1 MSALGQRPPLTST
14 AASGATAARR
24 TLARPGVPGMAA
36 GLALLICLSGGIWA
50 FIGLRLNI
58 ATLVDSA
65 GNGVDFSS
73 RMLPLDFPPAPELLG
88 LLWQTLAIVITGTA
102 LSVVLSVPVALLAA
116 RNTTL
121 GAPCRVVARAVIV
134 LCRAVP
140 DVVFAIAAFRVF
152 GLGGMTGVVA
162 LGMHSVGMVGKL
174 TADAVEQIDEGP
186 RTALRAAGAGRLQQI
201 AGAVLPQVLPSLI
214 ATALHRLDINLRVS
228 VVLGFVG
235 VGGIGY
241 SLATAVNRLDYQRA
255 MALAL
260 VVLLTCFAFESVS
273 GAVRRTLLPQVTA
286 RSRRPRWRVPWNA
299 TVKAPPSAVARASG
313 HPPSRTA
320 VTSGGGTAAARPRTS
335 PPWNAARVRRTVWL
349 VLALALVVVSAVRS
363 GVSWQALTRA
373 ADSLLPTLG
382 DFLPPGTAGTGGTLL
397 DDLWVTLRISF
408 AGTLIGLVPAVLLGV
423 LAAGNVVGSPRV
435 ARFFRT
441 VILCVR
447 GVPEL
452 ILAIV
457 LVVVTGLGPV
467 AGALALGI
475 GSIGLLGKLVADSL
489 EEVEPG
495 PVRALLAT
503 GARRRQVFFGSV
515 LPRAWP
521 AVVGHVLH
529 THSDALEKEQR
540 PRPTVEFDATFAILE
555 LRGTGAG
562 GGRHHDAPCGQ
573 LPDEHREGPHHR
585 AFAGARHRRT
595 GTGRVRRRPDRPPAA
610 APPRRPRRRRARRPQ
625 GGPRRAAAQ

>member
-1 MSALGQRPPLTST
+1 MSAIDQRPPL
-14 AASGATAARR
+14 APLPGPGVPAARR
-24 TLARPGVPGMAA
+24 TLARPGGAGLAA
-36 GLALLICLSGGIWA
+36 GLALLICLGGGVWA
-50 FIGLRLNI
+50 FIGLHLNI

-65 GNGVDFSS
+65 GNAVDFTG
-73 RMLPLDFPPAPELLG
+73 RMLPLDFPPAPELFG
-88 LLWQTLAIVITGTA
+88 LLWQTLAVVITATV

-121 GAPCRVVARAVIV
+121 NVPCRAVARAVIV

-140 DVVFAIAAFRVF
+140 EVVFAIAAFRVF

-186 RTALRAAGAGRLQQI
+186 RTALKAVGAGRLQQI
-201 AGAVLPQVLPSLI
+201 TGAVLPQVLPSLV

-241 SLATAVNRLDYQRA
+241 SLANAVARLDYRRA

-260 VVLLTCFAFESVS
+260 VVLLACLAFEAVS
-273 GAVRRTLLPQVTA
+273 GAVRRTLLPEVTA
-286 RSRRPRWRVPWNA
+286 RSRHARRRRSAAPKR
-299 TVKAPPSAVARASG
+299 TVTAS
-313 HPPSRTA
+313 S
-320 VTSGGGTAAARPRTS
+320 TAAAAPPRGGAADGTGRTVGPRTS
-335 PPWNAARVRRTVWL
+335 PPWTAARVRRTVWL
-349 VLALALVVVSAVRS
+349 VLTAALVVASAVRS
-363 GVSWQALTRA
+363 GVSWQSLAGA
-373 ADSLLPTLG
+373 AGSFLPTVG
-382 DFLPPGTAGTGGTLL
+382 DFLPPGTGGMAGTLFE
-397 DDLWVTLRISF
+397 DLWATLQISL

-423 LAAGNVVGSPRV
+423 LAAGNVMGSPRV

-452 ILAIV
+452 VLAIV
-457 LVVVTGLGPV
+457 FVVVTGLGAV

-503 GARRRQVFFGSV
+503 GARRHQVFFGAI

-521 AVVGHVLH
+521 ALLGHLLYQLDVNIR
-529 THSDALEKEQR
+529 S
-540 PRPTVEFDATFAILE
+540 ATLLGIV
-555 LRGTGAG
+555 GAG
-562 GGRHHDAPCGQ
+562 GIGYDLLNAARVLDFGVVTTVVLMVLAVV
-573 LPDEHREGPHHR
+573 LLVEGL
-585 AFAGARHRRT
+585 AVW
-595 GTGRVRRRPDRPPAA
+595 VRKVYA
-610 APPRRPRRRRARRPQ
+610 
-625 GGPRRAAAQ
+625 

>member
-1 MSALGQRPPLTST
+1 MSALDQRPPLTPT
-14 AASGATAARR
+14 ATSGATAARR

-65 GNGVDFSS
+65 GNAVDFSS

-88 LLWQTLAIVITGTA
+88 LLWQTLAVVITGTA

-201 AGAVLPQVLPSLI
+201 TGAVLPQVLPSLV

-286 RSRRPRWRVPWNA
+286 RSRRPRWRGRTARNA
-299 TVKAPPSAVARASG
+299 TVRALPPAVARAPG
-313 HPPSRTA
+313 RPPSRTA
-320 VTSGGGTAAARPRTS
+320 VTSGGGTAPARPRTS
-335 PPWNAARVRRTVWL
+335 PPWNGARVRRTVWL

-373 ADSLLPTLG
+373 ADSFLPTLG

-397 DDLWVTLRISF
+397 DDLWVTLQISL
-408 AGTLIGLVPAVLLGV
+408 AGTLIGLAPAVLLGV

-503 GARRRQVFFGSV
+503 GARRRQVFFASV

-521 AVVGHVLH
+521 AVVGHVLYQLDVNIR
-529 THSDALEKEQR
+529 S
-540 PRPTVEFDATFAILE
+540 ATLLGIV
-555 LRGTGAG
+555 GAG
-562 GGRHHDAPCGQ
+562 GIGYDLLNAARVLEFGVVTTVVLMVLAVV
-573 LPDEHREGPHHR
+573 LLVEGL
-585 AFAGARHRRT
+585 AVW
-595 GTGRVRRRPDRPPAA
+595 VRKVYA
-610 APPRRPRRRRARRPQ
+610 
-625 GGPRRAAAQ
+625 

>member
-1 MSALGQRPPLTST
+1 M
-14 AASGATAARR
+14 
-24 TLARPGVPGMAA
+24 ARPSVPGVAA
-36 GLALLICLSGGIWA
+36 ALALLICLAGGVWA
-50 FIGLRLNI
+50 FAGLRLNI

-65 GNGVDFSS
+65 GNAVDFSS

-88 LLWQTLAIVITGTA
+88 LLWQTLAVVIAGTA

-121 GAPCRVVARAVIV
+121 NAPCRVVARAVIV

-201 AGAVLPQVLPSLI
+201 TGAVLPQMLPSLV

-273 GAVRRTLLPQVTA
+273 GAIRRTLLPEVTA
-286 RSRRPRWRVPWNA
+286 RSRRPRWRRSAARNT
-299 TVKAPPSAVARASG
+299 TVKAPPATVSAAPG
-313 HPPSRTA
+313 HSTSRTA
-320 VTSGGGTAAARPRTS
+320 VTGDDGTAAVRPRTS
-335 PPWNAARVRRTVWL
+335 PPWNVARVRRTVWL
-349 VLALALVVVSAVRS
+349 VLALALVVASAVRS
-363 GVSWQALTRA
+363 DVSWQALTRA
-373 ADSLLPTLG
+373 TDSFLPTLG

-397 DDLWVTLRISF
+397 DDLWVTLQISL

-447 GVPEL
+447 GIPEL

-467 AGALALGI
+467 AGALALGV

-503 GARRRQVFFGSV
+503 GARRRQVFFGAI

-521 AVVGHVLH
+521 AVLGHVLYQLDVNVR
-529 THSDALEKEQR
+529 S
-540 PRPTVEFDATFAILE
+540 ATLLGIV
-555 LRGTGAG
+555 GAG
-562 GGRHHDAPCGQ
+562 GIGYDLLNAARVLEFGVVTTVVLMVLAVV
-573 LPDEHREGPHHR
+573 LLVEGI
-585 AFAGARHRRT
+585 AVW
-595 GTGRVRRRPDRPPAA
+595 VRKVYA
-610 APPRRPRRRRARRPQ
+610 
-625 GGPRRAAAQ
+625 

>member
-1 MSALGQRPPLTST
+1 M
-14 AASGATAARR
+14 
-24 TLARPGVPGMAA
+24 
-36 GLALLICLSGGIWA
+36 ICLAGGIWA
-50 FIGLRLNI
+50 VTSLRLNI
-58 ATLVDSA
+58 ATLIDSA
-65 GNGVDFSS
+65 GNAVDFSS

-121 GAPCRVVARAVIV
+121 NTPSRVTARAIIV

-174 TADAVEQIDEGP
+174 TADAIEQIDEGP
-186 RTALRAAGAGRLQQI
+186 RTALRTTGAGRLQQI
-201 AGAVLPQVLPSLI
+201 TGAVLPQVLPSLV

-241 SLATAVNRLDYQRA
+241 GLATAVNQLDYQRA

-273 GAVRRTLLPQVTA
+273 GAVRRTLLPEVTT
-286 RSRRPRWRVPWNA
+286 RSRRPRWRGPAARNT
-299 TVKAPPSAVARASG
+299 TVKGPLAAESTAPG
-313 HPPSRTA
+313 HLPSRTA
-320 VTSGGGTAAARPRTS
+320 PAGDDGTAAVRPRTS
-335 PPWNAARVRRTVWL
+335 PPWSGARARRTVWL
-349 VLALALVVVSAVRS
+349 VLALGLVVASAVRS
-363 GVSWQALTRA
+363 GVSWQALSRA
-373 ADSLLPTLG
+373 AHSLLPTLG
-382 DFLPPGTAGTGGTLL
+382 DFLPPGTGGIGGTLL
-397 DDLWVTLRISF
+397 DDLWVTLQISL

-447 GVPEL
+447 GIPEL

-467 AGALALGI
+467 AGALALGV

-503 GARRRQVFFGSV
+503 GARRHQIFFGAI

-521 AVVGHVLH
+521 AVLGHVLYQLDVNIR
-529 THSDALEKEQR
+529 S
-540 PRPTVEFDATFAILE
+540 ATLLGIV
-555 LRGTGAG
+555 GAG
-562 GGRHHDAPCGQ
+562 GIGYDLLNATRVLEFGVVTTVVLMVLAIV
-573 LPDEHREGPHHR
+573 LLVEGL
-585 AFAGARHRRT
+585 AVW
-595 GTGRVRRRPDRPPAA
+595 VRKVYA
-610 APPRRPRRRRARRPQ
+610 
-625 GGPRRAAAQ
+625 

>member
-1 MSALGQRPPLTST
+1 MSAIDQRPPLTPT
-14 AASGATAARR
+14 AESGPTTVRR
-24 TLARPGVPGMAA
+24 TLARPGVPGVAA
-36 GLALLICLSGGIWA
+36 GLALLICLAGGVWA
-50 FIGLRLNI
+50 ITGLRLNI
-58 ATLVDSA
+58 ATLIDSA
-65 GNGVDFSS
+65 GNAVDFSS

-88 LLWQTLAIVITGTA
+88 LLWQTLAVVIAGTA

-121 GAPCRVVARAVIV
+121 NTPCRVMARAVIV

-162 LGMHSVGMVGKL
+162 LGVHSVGMVGKL

-201 AGAVLPQVLPSLI
+201 TGAVLPQVLPSLV

-273 GAVRRTLLPQVTA
+273 GAVRRTLLPEVTT
-286 RSRRPRWRVPWNA
+286 RSRHSRWRGWAARN
-299 TVKAPPSAVARASG
+299 TGVKAAPSAVARAPG
-313 HPPSRTA
+313 HAPAGTA
-320 VTSGGGTAAARPRTS
+320 VAGGDGTAAVRPRTG
-335 PPWNAARVRRTVWL
+335 PPWNGARVRRTVWL
-349 VLALALVVVSAVRS
+349 TLALALVVASAVRS
-363 GVSWQALTRA
+363 GVSWQALARA
-373 ADSLLPTLG
+373 TDSFLPTLG

-397 DDLWVTLRISF
+397 DDLWVTLQISL
-408 AGTLIGLVPAVLLGV
+408 AGTLVGLVPAVLLGV

-503 GARRRQVFFGSV
+503 GARRHQVFFGAI

-521 AVVGHVLH
+521 AVLGHVLYQLDVNIR
-529 THSDALEKEQR
+529 S
-540 PRPTVEFDATFAILE
+540 ATLLGIV
-555 LRGTGAG
+555 GAG
-562 GGRHHDAPCGQ
+562 GIGYDLLNAARVLEFGVVTTVVLMVLAVV
-573 LPDEHREGPHHR
+573 LLVEGL
-585 AFAGARHRRT
+585 AVW
-595 GTGRVRRRPDRPPAA
+595 VRKVYA
-610 APPRRPRRRRARRPQ
+610 
-625 GGPRRAAAQ
+625 

>member
-1 MSALGQRPPLTST
+1 MSALDQRPPLTPT
-14 AASGATAARR
+14 ATSGATAARR

-65 GNGVDFSS
+65 GNAVDFSS

-88 LLWQTLAIVITGTA
+88 LLWQTLAVVITGTA

-201 AGAVLPQVLPSLI
+201 TGAVLPQVLPSLV

-273 GAVRRTLLPQVTA
+273 GAVRRTLLPQVTT
-286 RSRRPRWRVPWNA
+286 RSRRPRWRGRAARNA
-299 TVKAPPSAVARASG
+299 TAAALLPAVARAPG
-313 HPPSRTA
+313 PAVARAPGRPPSRTA
-320 VTSGGGTAAARPRTS
+320 VTSGGGTAPARPRTS
-335 PPWNAARVRRTVWL
+335 PPWNGARVRRTVWL

-373 ADSLLPTLG
+373 ADSFLPTLG

-397 DDLWVTLRISF
+397 DDLWVTLQISL

-503 GARRRQVFFGSV
+503 GARRRQVFFASV

-521 AVVGHVLH
+521 AVVGHVLYQLDVNIR
-529 THSDALEKEQR
+529 S
-540 PRPTVEFDATFAILE
+540 ATLLGIV
-555 LRGTGAG
+555 GAG
-562 GGRHHDAPCGQ
+562 GIGYDLLNAARVLEFGVVTTVVLMVLAVV
-573 LPDEHREGPHHR
+573 LLVEGL
-585 AFAGARHRRT
+585 AVW
-595 GTGRVRRRPDRPPAA
+595 VRKVYA
-610 APPRRPRRRRARRPQ
+610 
-625 GGPRRAAAQ
+625 

>member
-1 MSALGQRPPLTST
+1 MSAVDQRPPLAP
-14 AASGATAARR
+14 AADPGGPAARR
-24 TLARPGVPGMAA
+24 TLTRPGGAGPAA
-36 GLALLICLSGGIWA
+36 AFALLICLGGGVWA
-50 FIGLRLNI
+50 FISLRLNI

-65 GNGVDFSS
+65 GNAVDFTG
-73 RMLPLDFPPAPELLG
+73 RMLPLDFPPVPELFG
-88 LLWQTLAIVITGTA
+88 LLWQTLAVVITATV
-102 LSVVLSVPVALLAA
+102 LSVALSVPVALLAA

-121 GAPCRVVARAVIV
+121 NSPCRAAARAVVV

-140 DVVFAIAAFRVF
+140 EVVFAIAAFRVF

-162 LGMHSVGMVGKL
+162 LGVHSVGMVAKL

-186 RTALRAAGAGRLQQI
+186 RTALRAVGAGRLQQI
-201 AGAVLPQVLPSLI
+201 TGAVLPQVLPSLV

-241 SLATAVNRLDYQRA
+241 SLANAVARLDYRRA

-260 VVLLTCFAFESVS
+260 VVLLACLVFEAVS
-273 GAVRRTLLPQVTA
+273 GAIRRTLLPEVTA
-286 RSRRPRWRVPWNA
+286 RSRHRRRRGPA
-299 TVKAPPSAVARASG
+299 APKPTPVTAS
-313 HPPSRTA
+313 ST
-320 VTSGGGTAAARPRTS
+320 TAAASPRGVAADHIGKAAAGPRTS
-335 PPWNAARVRRTVWL
+335 PPWHAARVRRTLWW
-349 VLALALVVVSAVRS
+349 VLTAALVVASAVRS
-363 GVSWQALTRA
+363 GVSWQSLTSA
-373 ADSLLPTLG
+373 AGSFLPTVG
-382 DFLPPGTAGTGGTLL
+382 DFLPPSTGAMGGTLAE
-397 DDLWVTLRISF
+397 DLWTTLQISL

-423 LAAGNVVGSPRV
+423 SAAGNVVGSPRV
-435 ARFFRT
+435 ARFFRA

-457 LVVVTGLGPV
+457 FVVVTGLGPV

-503 GARRRQVFFGSV
+503 GARRHQVFFGAI

-521 AVVGHVLH
+521 ALLGHLLYQLDVNIR
-529 THSDALEKEQR
+529 S
-540 PRPTVEFDATFAILE
+540 ATLLGIV
-555 LRGTGAG
+555 GAG
-562 GGRHHDAPCGQ
+562 GIGYDLLGAARVLDFGVVTTVVLMVLAVV
-573 LPDEHREGPHHR
+573 LLVEGI
-585 AFAGARHRRT
+585 AVW
-595 GTGRVRRRPDRPPAA
+595 VRKVYA
-610 APPRRPRRRRARRPQ
+610 
-625 GGPRRAAAQ
+625 

>member
-1 MSALGQRPPLTST
+1 MSAVDQRPPLTPT
-14 AASGATAARR
+14 AESGPTTARR
-24 TLARPGVPGMAA
+24 TLARPSVPGVAA
-36 GLALLICLSGGIWA
+36 GLALLICLAGGVWA
-50 FIGLRLNI
+50 FASLRLNI

-65 GNGVDFSS
+65 GNAVDFSG

-88 LLWQTLAIVITGTA
+88 LLWQTLAVVIAGTA

-121 GAPCRVVARAVIV
+121 NAPCRVVARAVIV

-162 LGMHSVGMVGKL
+162 LGTHSVGMVGKL

-186 RTALRAAGAGRLQQI
+186 RTALRATGAGRLQQI
-201 AGAVLPQVLPSLI
+201 TGAVLPQVLPSLV

-260 VVLLTCFAFESVS
+260 VVLLACFAFESIS
-273 GAVRRTLLPQVTA
+273 GAVRRTLLPEVTT
-286 RSRRPRWRVPWNA
+286 RSRRPRWRRSAARNA
-299 TVKAPPSAVARASG
+299 TVKAPPATVSAAPG
-313 HPPSRTA
+313 HFTSRTA
-320 VTSGGGTAAARPRTS
+320 VAGGGGTTAGRPRTS
-335 PPWNAARVRRTVWL
+335 PPWNGARVRRTVWL
-349 VLALALVVVSAVRS
+349 VLALALVVASAVRS

-373 ADSLLPTLG
+373 ADSFLPTLG

-397 DDLWVTLRISF
+397 DDLWVTLQISL
-408 AGTLIGLVPAVLLGV
+408 AGTLMGLVPAVLLGV

-435 ARFFRT
+435 ARFFRM

-447 GVPEL
+447 GIPEL

-503 GARRRQVFFGSV
+503 GARRRQVFFGAI

-521 AVVGHVLH
+521 AVLGHVLYQLDVNIR
-529 THSDALEKEQR
+529 S
-540 PRPTVEFDATFAILE
+540 ATLLGIV
-555 LRGTGAG
+555 GAG
-562 GGRHHDAPCGQ
+562 GIGYDLLNATRVLEFGVVTTVVLMVLAVV
-573 LPDEHREGPHHR
+573 LLVEGI
-585 AFAGARHRRT
+585 AVW
-595 GTGRVRRRPDRPPAA
+595 VRKVYA
-610 APPRRPRRRRARRPQ
+610 
-625 GGPRRAAAQ
+625 

>member
-1 MSALGQRPPLTST
+1 MSAIDQRPPLAP
-14 AASGATAARR
+14 AADSGDPAARR
-24 TLARPGVPGMAA
+24 TLARPGGSGPAA
-36 GLALLICLSGGIWA
+36 GLALLICLGGGVWA
-50 FIGLRLNI
+50 FISLRLNI
-58 ATLVDSA
+58 ATFVDSA
-65 GNGVDFSS
+65 GNAVDFAG
-73 RMLPLDFPPAPELLG
+73 RMLPLDFPPVPELFG
-88 LLWQTLAIVITGTA
+88 LLWQTLAVVITATV

-121 GAPCRVVARAVIV
+121 NAPCRAVARAVIV

-140 DVVFAIAAFRVF
+140 EVVFAIAAFRVF

-162 LGMHSVGMVGKL
+162 LGLHSVGMVGKL

-201 AGAVLPQVLPSLI
+201 TGAVLPQVLPSLV

-241 SLATAVNRLDYQRA
+241 SLANAVARLDYQRA

-260 VVLLTCFAFESVS
+260 VVLLACLAFEAVS
-273 GAVRRTLLPQVTA
+273 GAVRRTLLPAVTA
-286 RSRRPRWRVPWNA
+286 RSRHSRRRGPAAPKPTVP
-299 TVKAPPSAVARASG
+299 VPS
-313 HPPSRTA
+313 
-320 VTSGGGTAAARPRTS
+320 TAAAARHRGVAAGDTGEVAVGPRTS

-349 VLALALVVVSAVRS
+349 VLTSVLVVASAVRS
-363 GVSWQALTRA
+363 GVSWQSLAGA
-373 ADSLLPTLG
+373 ARSLLPTVG
-382 DFLPPGTAGTGGTLL
+382 DFLPPSTGGTAGTLFE
-397 DDLWVTLRISF
+397 DLWATLQISL

-441 VILCVR
+441 VILGVR

-457 LVVVTGLGPV
+457 FVVVTGLGAV

-503 GARRRQVFFGSV
+503 GARRHQVFFGAI

-521 AVVGHVLH
+521 ALLGHLLYQLDVNIR
-529 THSDALEKEQR
+529 S
-540 PRPTVEFDATFAILE
+540 ATLLGIV
-555 LRGTGAG
+555 GAG
-562 GGRHHDAPCGQ
+562 GIGYDLLNAARVLDFGVVTTVVLMVLAVV
-573 LPDEHREGPHHR
+573 LLVEGL
-585 AFAGARHRRT
+585 AVW
-595 GTGRVRRRPDRPPAA
+595 VRKVYA
-610 APPRRPRRRRARRPQ
+610 
-625 GGPRRAAAQ
+625 

>member
-1 MSALGQRPPLTST
+1 MSAVDQRPPLTS
-14 AASGATAARR
+14 AAESGPATARR
-24 TLARPGVPGMAA
+24 TLARPRVPGVAA
-36 GLALLICLSGGIWA
+36 GLALMICLAGGIWA
-50 FIGLRLNI
+50 VTSLRLNI
-58 ATLVDSA
+58 ATLIDSA
-65 GNGVDFSS
+65 GNAVDFSS

-121 GAPCRVVARAVIV
+121 NTPSRVTARAIIV

-174 TADAVEQIDEGP
+174 TADAIEQIDEGP
-186 RTALRAAGAGRLQQI
+186 RTALRTTGAGRLQQI
-201 AGAVLPQVLPSLI
+201 TGAVLPQVLPSLV

-241 SLATAVNRLDYQRA
+241 GLATAVNQLDYQRA

-273 GAVRRTLLPQVTA
+273 GAVRRTLLPEVTT
-286 RSRRPRWRVPWNA
+286 RSRRPRWRGPAARNT
-299 TVKAPPSAVARASG
+299 TVKGPLAAESTAPG
-313 HPPSRTA
+313 HLPSRTA
-320 VTSGGGTAAARPRTS
+320 PAGDDGTAAVRPRTS
-335 PPWNAARVRRTVWL
+335 PPWSGARARRTVWL
-349 VLALALVVVSAVRS
+349 VLALGLVVASAVRS
-363 GVSWQALTRA
+363 GVSWQALSRA
-373 ADSLLPTLG
+373 AHSLLPTLG
-382 DFLPPGTAGTGGTLL
+382 DFLPPGTGGIGGTLL
-397 DDLWVTLRISF
+397 DDLWVTLQISL

-447 GVPEL
+447 GIPEL

-467 AGALALGI
+467 AGALALGV

-503 GARRRQVFFGSV
+503 GARRHQIFFGAI

-521 AVVGHVLH
+521 AVLGHVLYQLDVNIR
-529 THSDALEKEQR
+529 S
-540 PRPTVEFDATFAILE
+540 ATLLGIV
-555 LRGTGAG
+555 GAG
-562 GGRHHDAPCGQ
+562 GIGYDLLNATRVLEFGVVTTVVLMVLAIV
-573 LPDEHREGPHHR
+573 LLVEGL
-585 AFAGARHRRT
+585 AVW
-595 GTGRVRRRPDRPPAA
+595 VRKVYA
-610 APPRRPRRRRARRPQ
+610 
-625 GGPRRAAAQ
+625 

>member
-1 MSALGQRPPLTST
+1 MSALDQRPPLTPT
-14 AASGATAARR
+14 ATSGATAARR

-65 GNGVDFSS
+65 GNAVDFSS

-88 LLWQTLAIVITGTA
+88 LLWQTLAVVITGTA

-201 AGAVLPQVLPSLI
+201 TGAVLPQVLPSLV

-286 RSRRPRWRVPWNA
+286 RSRRPRWRGRTARNA
-299 TVKAPPSAVARASG
+299 TVRALPPAVAHAPGR
-313 HPPSRTA
+313 PPSRTA
-320 VTSGGGTAAARPRTS
+320 VTSGGGTAPARPRTS
-335 PPWNAARVRRTVWL
+335 PPWNGARVRRTVWL

-373 ADSLLPTLG
+373 ADSFLPTLG

-397 DDLWVTLRISF
+397 DDLWVTLQISL

-503 GARRRQVFFGSV
+503 GARRRQVFFASV

-521 AVVGHVLH
+521 AVVGHVLYQLDVNIR
-529 THSDALEKEQR
+529 S
-540 PRPTVEFDATFAILE
+540 ATLLGIV
-555 LRGTGAG
+555 GAG
-562 GGRHHDAPCGQ
+562 GIGYDLLNAARVLEFGVVTTVVLMVLAVV
-573 LPDEHREGPHHR
+573 LLVEGL
-585 AFAGARHRRT
+585 AVW
-595 GTGRVRRRPDRPPAA
+595 VRKVYA
-610 APPRRPRRRRARRPQ
+610 
-625 GGPRRAAAQ
+625 